1 MTFLQ
6 ESEKWYR
13 RNMEFLN
20 VMPEGPFKEKM
31 KAAALRNKARIAEI
45 GYTAF
50 KVNSEVDKERMLR
63 EAAKADTVAQTKAI
77 LEGSGLGK
85 RFFERTF
92 DTFKVNPENEQAF
105 DACYAIANGTR
116 KQGIILKGSQGIGK
130 THLAAAVINWLA
142 DRGRKVSF
150 ENMVKLIKKVQD
162 SFNTGTE
169 SVIKRFLDCDVL
181 VLDDLGAEAVK
192 NEGWLKSLLYEILN
206 TAYED
211 EKTVIITTNL
221 DNLSMTERYGDRI
234 TSRISE
240 MCEWIEYH
248 DADHR
253 REFEPLDDDEP
264 TPFDREGYGGFY

>member
-6 ESEKWYR
+6 ESEEWYR

-31 KAAALRNKARIAEI
+31 KAATLRNKARIAEI

-50 KVNSEVDKERMLR
+50 KVNSEADKERMLR

-130 THLAAAVINWLA
+130 THLAAAVINWLQIEGVRCLLEIWLSSLRRYRIVLTPGQSRLSKGFLTA
-142 DRGRKVSF
+142 MFSFWTTSAQKRLKTKV
-150 ENMVKLIKKVQD
+150 
-162 SFNTGTE
+162 G
-169 SVIKRFLDCDVL
+169 
-181 VLDDLGAEAVK
+181 
-192 NEGWLKSLLYEILN
+192 
-206 TAYED
+206 
-211 EKTVIITTNL
+211 
-221 DNLSMTERYGDRI
+221 
-234 TSRISE
+234 
-240 MCEWIEYH
+240 
-248 DADHR
+248 
-253 REFEPLDDDEP
+253 
-264 TPFDREGYGGFY
+264 